1 MEDSRKGLKDFA
13 QAGGIFA
20 SGWLRGAIMAVAFVV
35 GYFVVLRFVR
45 VLLVSMVIMPAAVSL
60 DAGAEAGFLL
70 YYEPGSTGI
79 YVYRMDVIGAAIGVV
94 DSAGQQSASPGD
106 LARVDSAGRESAS
119 PGDLA
124 RADSAGRE
132 SASPGDLARADS
144 VGQQSASPGDLARAD
159 SVGQQSASPGDL
171 ARVDSAE
178 GGPISMTAAGGKP
191 YYLFKGFGDQFFL
204 FGGVMMIA
212 LGFWRHV
219 GWLFLFHAGVS
230 VLNVALFLL
239 GVTGVEL
246 PLQLMD
252 FLIDYLVPAAS
263 MLWVVVLYGAGR
275 PRSKRNS

>member
-94 DSAGQQSASPGD
+94 DS
-106 LARVDSAGRESAS
+106 
-119 PGDLA
+119 
-124 RADSAGRE
+124 
-132 SASPGDLARADS
+132 

-159 SVGQQSASPGDL
+159 SAGQQSASPGDL
-171 ARVDSAE
+171 ARADSAGQQSASPGDLARADSAE

-252 FLIDYLVPAAS
+252 FLIEYLVPAAS

>member
-94 DSAGQQSASPGD
+94 DS
-106 LARVDSAGRESAS
+106 
-119 PGDLA
+119 
-124 RADSAGRE
+124 
-132 SASPGDLARADS
+132 
-144 VGQQSASPGDLARAD
+144 VGQQSASPGDLARA
-159 SVGQQSASPGDL
+159 
-171 ARVDSAE
+171 DSAE

-252 FLIDYLVPAAS
+252 FLIEYLVPAAS